1 LPIVA
6 QDESFPRSRRLDA
19 ALAAAVGFVSLLA
32 YLRTMRPTFGWGD
45 SSELITA
52 AYHLGV
58 GHSPGYPTWMLLA
71 HPFSRL
77 PVGDV
82 AFRVNFATA
91 LFGAIAVALLYLVY
105 SRIAR
110 SRPAGVI
117 AALTFAFS
125 STFWDQTT
133 EAEVYTLHV
142 CFAAVIVLVV
152 LAWRRE
158 TTKAPRHEGN
168 HPTAGDGWLYLLSW
182 VVGISLGNHA
192 LTALMVPAMIYLVW
206 AERGRRFFTLRRVG
220 LCFAF
225 LLLGL
230 SVYAYEPIRATA
242 NPPPHL
248 NNPHSLADMWDQL
261 TAPGA
266 RASMFDRGIQVALTR
281 AYINIMQLTRKFTW
295 PGCVLALLG
304 IGSLW
309 RRDRRLAVF
318 LLLTAL
324 LDVAYSMNFSIFDI
338 HIYYLPLH
346 LVWVAF
352 IAVGAAGVIG
362 FVGWLMERVPET
374 VMSAKAVW
382 TRGPAAALLMAL
394 PAVVFFDNLPRVDGR
409 QDYGS
414 ERFARAVFKQAEPN
428 ALVLADWW
436 TIAPMGHLKYI
447 EGQRDDLVMF
457 AAPSIYADSDFLDF
471 SQESFLRNYQVIY
484 FVEMLTYRIDLLRK
498 KYFLV
503 PEGPVYRVYLDRPD
517 PEMMLADMPAEP
529 TARFGDRI
537 GLVRADVGPGPLR
550 PGECVDFTLYWTP
563 LGGFNRKK
571 HTATLLL
578 QHSKD
583 GQIERIWQESNIL
596 GHDLFPLDKWQSGE
610 VLTEKHRI
618 YLPEPASGGEYELY
632 LRVRER
638 GQSRYLDCDKHP
650 ADGNARDCLIGRVRV
665 EQAPPPSPEADRMP
679 AIVRL
684 LRAR

>member
-1 LPIVA
+1 VDAGGAGACLLPTSA
-6 QDESFPRSRRLDA
+6 EPQTTQGRRRLDA
-19 ALAAAVGFVSLLA
+19 ALAIGVGFVSLLA

-52 AYHLGV
+52 AYYLGV

-77 PVGDV
+77 PIGDV
-82 AFRVNFATA
+82 AFRVNFMTA
-91 LFGAIAVALLYLVY
+91 LCGAVAVALLYLVY
-105 SRIAR
+105 ARIAR

-125 STFWDQTT
+125 PTFWDQTT

-142 CFAAVIVLVV
+142 CFAAIIILIG
-152 LAWRRE
+152 LAWRR
-158 TTKAPRHEGN
+158 TGSDR
-168 HPTAGDGWLYLLSW
+168 WLYLLSLLIG
-182 VVGISLGNHA
+182 VSLGNHA
-192 LTALMVPAMIYLVW
+192 LTALMIPALLYLVW
-206 AERGRRFFTLRRVG
+206 AERGRRFLTLRRVG
-220 LCFAF
+220 ICFGL

-230 SVYAYEPIRATA
+230 SIYAYEPIRATA

-266 RASMFDRGIQVALTR
+266 RASMFDRGLLVPLIR
-281 AYINIMQLTRKFTW
+281 ARNNIMQLLRKFTW
-295 PGCVLALLG
+295 PGCALALLG
-304 IGSLW
+304 IGLLW

-318 LLLTAL
+318 LLLIAFF
-324 LDVAYSMNFSIFDI
+324 DVAYAMNFSIFDI

-346 LVWVAF
+346 LVWAAF
-352 IAVGAAGVIG
+352 IAVGAAGILG
-362 FVGWLMERVPET
+362 FAGWLMSRIPASVVSP
-374 VMSAKAVW
+374 KPGW
-382 TRGPAAALLMAL
+382 RYGPAAALLMAL
-394 PAVVFFDNLPRVDGR
+394 PAVLLFEYLPRVDGR

-436 TIAPMGHLKYI
+436 TIAPMGYLKYI
-447 EGQRDDLVMF
+447 EGQRDDLIMF
-457 AAPSIYADSDFLDF
+457 AAPSIYADTDFLDF
-471 SQESFLRNYQVIY
+471 SQESFLRNYRVIY

-503 PEGPVYRVYLDRPD
+503 PDGPVYRVYLDRPD
-517 PEMMLADMPAEP
+517 PKTLLADVAAEP
-529 TARFGDRI
+529 IARFGDRI
-537 GLVRADVGPGPLR
+537 GLVRAGPGKGPLR
-550 PGECVDFTLYWTP
+550 PGECVDFTLYWAP
-563 LGGFNRKK
+563 LPGFNRKV

-578 QHSKD
+578 QRTKD
-583 GQIERIWQESNIL
+583 GQVERIWQESNII
-596 GHDLFPLDKWQSGE
+596 GHDLFPLDKWLLGQ

-618 YLPEPASGGEYELY
+618 YLPEPVPSGEYELY
-632 LRVRER
+632 ARVRER

-650 ADGNARDCLIGRVRV
+650 AGGNARDCLIGRVRV
-665 EQAPPPSPEADRMP
+665 EQAPPPSPERARMP
-679 AIVRL
+679 AAVRL
-684 LRAR
+684 LRAW